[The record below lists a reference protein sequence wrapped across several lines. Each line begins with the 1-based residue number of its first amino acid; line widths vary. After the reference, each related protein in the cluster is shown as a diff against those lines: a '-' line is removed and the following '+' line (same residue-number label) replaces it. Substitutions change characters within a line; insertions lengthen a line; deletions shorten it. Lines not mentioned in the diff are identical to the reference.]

1 MSLIKGRMRLF
12 CVSNIIVSFACTGF
26 LGPRYYND
34 SFEVGQSGN
43 NMDLTADEVIPLSQL
58 GEGEKNIIEELAVL
72 PDVNNI
78 VKEVKAKQ
86 TQKAKVNTQKV
97 VKNNT
102 VTKAVVAKK
111 EVASSVKYTPAV
123 YSEVTGNAVIEY
135 AKKYMGLRYVSAG
148 NSLSTGTDCSGFTRL
163 IYKEFGVSLP
173 RTVSGQISKGTYVK
187 KSDLQKG
194 DLVFYSGGGRYATHV
209 GMYMGNGL
217 VIHESNPRDGVKIS
231 SVNMMHYITARR
243 VINSTAKKIA
253 EQKLEEKKSEENK
266 LVSDTT
272 KEVKDSNTSTST
284 NNTNN
289 TNISTSTNTNANTNT
304 SLNNV
309 NKANTESISETKEI
323 QNTETVKKDTSTN
336 TSAETDESKLIMD
349 SKKGD
354 SSVTNI
360 KEEVKETVTEQKKE
374 TVEEK
379 KEETKI
385 EVTKKSNVEETKKET
400 VTTKEVSKEE
410 VKQEVKPTE
419 TKESLENTEK

>member
-1 MSLIKGRMRLF
+1 MNLIKGRMRLF

-34 SFEVGQSGN
+34 SLEVGQSN
-43 NMDLTADEVIPLSQL
+43 SSIALATDEVIPLSQL
-58 GEGEKNIIEELAVL
+58 GEGEKSIIEELATL
-72 PDVNNI
+72 PDINNI

-86 TQKAKVNTQKV
+86 SKTVQKTKTTTK
-97 VKNNT
+97 KST
-102 VTKAVVAKK
+102 VTKSVVTKK
-111 EVASSVKYTPAV
+111 EVSASSKYTPAV

-135 AKKYMGLRYVSAG
+135 AKRYMGLRYVSAG

-243 VINSTAKKIA
+243 VINNTAKKIA
-253 EQKLEEKKSEENK
+253 EQKQEEKNKENI
-266 LVSDTT
+266 LATDTT
-272 KEVKDSNTSTST
+272 KEVKDSNTITNTDVNTNST
-284 NNTNN
+284 N
-289 TNISTSTNTNANTNT
+289 TSTNTNVNIDT

-309 NKANTESISETKEI
+309 NNANTESISETKEI
-323 QNTETVKKDTSTN
+323 QNTETVKQDTSTN
-336 TSAETDESKLIMD
+336 SSNKTDESKIIMD
-349 SKKGD
+349 SKKDD
-354 SSVTNI
+354 SSVTNTN
-360 KEEVKETVTEQKKE
+360 EEVKETITEIKTE
-374 TVEEK
+374 NAEEK
-379 KEETKI
+379 KEVT
-385 EVTKKSNVEETKKET
+385 EVKNVEEPKKET
-400 VTTKEVSKEE
+400 APVAEVSKEE
-410 VKQEVKPTE
+410 VKQQPTE
-419 TKESLENTEK
+419 TKEESLENAEK